1 MTHGRAVHYAP
12 LAILGQPEACAREWL
27 AELDADLQAGAL
39 ERIDGGEGIALY
51 LRALAWDS
59 SYFGVPSF
67 RLEYTDIPH
76 GCGVA
81 ALAQAY
87 ARLRAL
93 LVERHPRFYLM
104 AEVPAED
111 SAAIGGM
118 SRAAWRMIETR
129 ITSYRDD
136 IQRFAAARR
145 YAVRDATDAD
155 VPDLRQAA
163 IDAVNLYDRFHAD
176 DFFTR
181 AEADAFLATYIA
193 NSVAG
198 FADEVIVP
206 ATGPANAFL
215 TALYLPEAP
224 ALPGRKIGKMVLSA
238 VAAARSGWY
247 VKLIGEMSMR
257 MRERGV
263 DSVFMTTQATNRA
276 VLKVWQHHGYR
287 YGRCTHLFSTY
298 ERHKP

>member
-1 MTHGRAVHYAP
+1 MTDASAPFYAP
-12 LAILGQPEACAREWL
+12 LSILGQAEACAREWL
-27 AELDADLQAGAL
+27 AELEAGLSAGAL
-39 ERIDGGEGIALY
+39 ERIDAGGGIALY
-51 LRALAWDS
+51 LRALPWDS
-59 SYFGVPSF
+59 DYFGVPSF
-67 RLEYTDIPH
+67 RLEYTAKPE

-81 ALAQAY
+81 ALEQAY
-87 ARLRAL
+87 SGLRAL
-93 LVERHPRFYLM
+93 LAARHPQFYLM

-111 SAAIGGM
+111 CAAIGGM

-129 ITSYRDD
+129 ITCYRDD
-136 IQRFAAARR
+136 MQRFEAARR
-145 YAVRDATDAD
+145 YEVRDATAAD
-155 VPDLRQAA
+155 VAQLRQAA
-163 IDAVNLYDRFHAD
+163 IDAVNVYDRFHAD

-181 AEADAFLATYIA
+181 KEADGFLATFVA

-215 TALYLPEAP
+215 TALYLPEAA
-224 ALPGRKIGKMVLSA
+224 ALPGRRIGKMVLSA
-238 VAAARSGWY
+238 VDRARKGWY
-247 VKLIGEMSMR
+247 VKLIGEMSLR

-298 ERHKP
+298 QRHRP